1 MLLYALSILENLM
14 SVTNEMTNVDS
25 EIGKLRRDLA
35 MKDAEIM
42 RLNQDIVD
50 GAEQLQ
56 DEKNAHQRTSESLEN
71 NRVTTKDNQKNIVI
85 LQGKVYMEWQVHDY
99 VVGI

>member
-1 MLLYALSILENLM
+1 M

-85 LQGKVYMEWQVHDY
+85 LQGKVYME
-99 VVGI
+99 